1 MCCVYMEAQ
10 LDTQNQ
16 KLKKCLPPKCLLVES
31 SRSDDF
37 RWEIHSSS
45 EKFWKFPFNVG
56 NKGDLSSL
64 VSKKRGLL
72 NGFNIP
78 YCQTNLQMKTF
89 FHCLLAIVKFYEKRK
104 KKEPL
109 DIRC

>member
-1 MCCVYMEAQ
+1 MDKWTLNSIHE
-10 LDTQNQ
+10 T
-16 KLKKCLPPKCLLVES
+16 KSELKKCLLPKCLLVAS

-37 RWEIHSSS
+37 RWEIHSPS

-56 NKGDLSSL
+56 DKVDLSPF

-78 YCQTNLQMKTF
+78 DRQTNLQMKTF
-89 FHCLLAIVKFYEKRK
+89 SIVCYLL
-104 KKEPL
+104 
-109 DIRC
+109 